1 MSKFPLYDNLCQDI
15 SDTKLNTA
23 QKKSFIKRVEKIDK
37 SGYELVYALI
47 KMYQMENNE
56 CSTSFTLPYNGKY
69 NNNNNEMTFDLDEIP
84 GKLQQILYKFL
95 SAHLSKMK
103 EESAI
108 SKQTPVKRI

>member
-1 MSKFPLYDNLCQDI
+1 MSKFPLYDNLSKDI
-15 SDTKLNTA
+15 SNTKLNTT

-56 CSTSFTLPYNGKY
+56 GSTSFTLPYNGKY
-69 NNNNNEMTFDLDEIP
+69 INNEMNFDLDEIP

-103 EESAI
+103 EESVI
-108 SKQTPVKRI
+108 NKQTPVKRV

>member
-1 MSKFPLYDNLCQDI
+1 MSKFPLYDNLSKNI
-15 SDTKLNTA
+15 ANTKLNTA

-47 KMYQMENNE
+47 KMYQMENNHDN
-56 CSTSFTLPYNGKY
+56 TSFTLPYSGKY
-69 NNNNNEMTFDLDEIP
+69 INNEMTFDLDEIP
-84 GKLQQILYKFL
+84 GNLQQILYKFL

-108 SKQTPVKRI
+108 SKQTPVKRV

>member
-1 MSKFPLYDNLCQDI
+1 MSKFPLYDNLSKDI
-15 SDTKLNTA
+15 SNTKLNTN

-56 CSTSFTLPYNGKY
+56 DNTSFTLPYSGKY
-69 NNNNNEMTFDLDEIP
+69 INNEMTFDLDEIP
-84 GKLQQILYKFL
+84 GNLQQILYKFL

-108 SKQTPVKRI
+108 SKQTPVKRV

>member
-1 MSKFPLYDNLCQDI
+1 MSKFPLYDNLCKGI
-15 SDTKLNTA
+15 SNTKLNTT

-56 CSTSFTLPYNGKY
+56 GSTSFTLPYNGKY
-69 NNNNNEMTFDLDEIP
+69 INNEMTFDLDEIP

>member
-1 MSKFPLYDNLCQDI
+1 MSKFPLYDNLSKNI
-15 SDTKLNTA
+15 PTTKLNTT

-56 CSTSFTLPYNGKY
+56 DNISFTLPYNGKY
-69 NNNNNEMTFDLDEIP
+69 INNEMTFDLDEIP
-84 GKLQQILYKFL
+84 GNLQQILYKFL

-103 EESAI
+103 EESVI
-108 SKQTPVKRI
+108 SNQTPVKRV